1 MRNERGHT
9 RTPAI
14 GRKQQYDTARA
25 EVASGHFPGW
35 LTSIVDGRFPVWPP
49 PDHRLTFAPRGSMS
63 SDESQNAAPRERRDA
78 VREKAQQVKARQSRA
93 RLIRRVSLAAVAVAF
108 VAVIAVVVTWTVSS
122 SASKP
127 SMSPAKGVD
136 GGFVV
141 TDVTGAGVAA
151 DEAGSGGFVEGD
163 TTTAPEPEPTP
174 TPTATE
180 NPAVDI
186 RVYVDYLSTGSREFQ
201 LANMKQL
208 SEWVDDGAA
217 TLSYYPVAMLTAKS
231 NGTKYSLRAAGAAAC
246 VAQHSPDYFF
256 AFNDALL
263 RQQPAVDSDGLSD
276 AELASLAQA
285 TGLDDPKLVRSC
297 IEDQSYASW
306 AKSATEQAL
315 KQLPGTEGV
324 ALTGTPT
331 VLVNGT
337 QYVGKLD
344 DPKEFAQF
352 VLTIA
357 SDAYYKASPSPTPTT
372 TPAP

>member
-1 MRNERGHT
+1 
-9 RTPAI
+9 
-14 GRKQQYDTARA
+14 
-25 EVASGHFPGW
+25 
-35 LTSIVDGRFPVWPP
+35 
-49 PDHRLTFAPRGSMS
+49 MS
-63 SDESQNAAPRERRDA
+63 SDESQNAASSERRDA

-93 RLIRRVSLAAVAVAF
+93 RLIRRTTLAAVAVAF
-108 VAVIAVVVTWTVSS
+108 VAVIAIVVTWTVSS

-127 SMSPAKGVD
+127 TMSPANVVD
-136 GGFVV
+136 DGFVV
-141 TDVTGAGVAA
+141 TDVTGSGIGSEGTDPDGSAQGDATETPAA
-151 DEAGSGGFVEGD
+151 
-163 TTTAPEPEPTP
+163 TEPEPTP
-174 TPTATE
+174 STTPTE

-186 RVYVDYLSTGSREFQ
+186 RVYVDYLSTGSRDFQ

-217 TLSYYPVAMLTAKS
+217 TLTYYPVAMLTAKS

-263 RQQPAVDSDGLSD
+263 RQQPEVDSDGFSD
-276 AELASLAQA
+276 SELAALAIA
-285 TGLDDPKLVRSC
+285 TGLDGPKVVRAC

-306 AKSATEQAL
+306 AKTATERAL
-315 KQLPGTEGV
+315 KELPGTGGA
-324 ALTGTPT
+324 ALTGTPM

-357 SDAYYKASPSPTPTT
+357 SDSYYKATPSPTPTPT
-372 TPAP
+372 TAP

>member
-1 MRNERGHT
+1 
-9 RTPAI
+9 
-14 GRKQQYDTARA
+14 
-25 EVASGHFPGW
+25 
-35 LTSIVDGRFPVWPP
+35 
-49 PDHRLTFAPRGSMS
+49 MS
-63 SDESQNAAPRERRDA
+63 SDESQNAAPSERRDA

-93 RLIRRVSLAAVAVAF
+93 RLIRRTSLVAVALAF

-127 SMSPAKGVD
+127 TMSPASGVD

-141 TDVTGAGVAA
+141 TDVTGAGVAG
-151 DEAGSGGFVEGD
+151 DSSAGGLVEGEAS
-163 TTTAPEPEPTP
+163 TTPETEPTP
-174 TPTATE
+174 TSTPTDA
-180 NPAVDI
+180 PAVDI

-208 SEWVDDGAA
+208 SQWIDDGAA
-217 TLSYYPVAMLTAKS
+217 TLTYYPVAMLTAKS

-263 RQQPAVDSDGLSD
+263 RQQPEVDSDGLSD
-276 AELASLAQA
+276 DELATLAQA
-285 TGLDDPKLVRSC
+285 TGLDGGKVVRAC

-306 AKSATEQAL
+306 AKAATEQAL
-315 KQLPGTEGV
+315 KELPGTDGV
-324 ALTGTPT
+324 ALTGTPM

-357 SDAYYKASPSPTPTT
+357 SDAYYKATPTPTP
-372 TPAP
+372 TPTAP

>member
-1 MRNERGHT
+1 
-9 RTPAI
+9 
-14 GRKQQYDTARA
+14 
-25 EVASGHFPGW
+25 
-35 LTSIVDGRFPVWPP
+35 
-49 PDHRLTFAPRGSMS
+49 MS
-63 SDESQNAAPRERRDA
+63 SDESQNAAPSERRDA

-93 RLIRRVSLAAVAVAF
+93 RLIRRTSLIAVALAF

-127 SMSPAKGVD
+127 TMSPASGVD

-141 TDVTGAGVAA
+141 TDVTGAGVA
-151 DEAGSGGFVEGD
+151 DDSSAGGLVEGEAS
-163 TTTAPEPEPTP
+163 TTPETEPTP
-174 TPTATE
+174 TSTPTDA
-180 NPAVDI
+180 PAVDI

-208 SEWVDDGAA
+208 SQWIDDGAA
-217 TLSYYPVAMLTAKS
+217 TLTYYPVAMLTAKS

-246 VAQHSPDYFF
+246 VAQNSPDYFF

-263 RQQPAVDSDGLSD
+263 RQQPEVDSDGLSD
-276 AELASLAQA
+276 DELATLAQA
-285 TGLDDPKLVRSC
+285 TGLDGGKVVRAC
-297 IEDQSYASW
+297 IEEQSYASW

-315 KQLPGTEGV
+315 KELPGTDGV
-324 ALTGTPT
+324 ALTGTPM

-352 VLTIA
+352 VLTVA
-357 SDAYYKASPSPTPTT
+357 SDAYYKATPTPTP
-372 TPAP
+372 TPTAP

>member
-1 MRNERGHT
+1 
-9 RTPAI
+9 
-14 GRKQQYDTARA
+14 
-25 EVASGHFPGW
+25 
-35 LTSIVDGRFPVWPP
+35 
-49 PDHRLTFAPRGSMS
+49 MS
-63 SDESQNAAPRERRDA
+63 SDESQNAAPSERRDA

-93 RLIRRVSLAAVAVAF
+93 RLIRRTSLVAIAVAF

-127 SMSPAKGVD
+127 TMSPAKGVN

-141 TDVTGAGVAA
+141 TDVTGAGVA
-151 DEAGSGGFVEGD
+151 DDSGAGGLVEGEAS
-163 TTTAPEPEPTP
+163 TTPETEPTP
-174 TPTATE
+174 TSTPTEA
-180 NPAVDI
+180 PAVDI

-208 SEWVDDGAA
+208 SQWIDDGAA
-217 TLSYYPVAMLTAKS
+217 TLTYYPVAMLTAKS

-276 AELASLAQA
+276 AELADLARA
-285 TGLDDPKLVRSC
+285 TGLDDPKVVRAC
-297 IEDQSYASW
+297 IEDQAYASW
-306 AKSATEQAL
+306 AKTATEQAL
-315 KQLPGTEGV
+315 KELPDTDGV
-324 ALTGTPT
+324 ALTGTPM

-352 VLTIA
+352 VLTVA
-357 SDAYYKASPSPTPTT
+357 SDAYYKATPTPTP
-372 TPAP
+372 TPTP